1 MACFCVDFSSS
12 PQTHSSKNPKIEVSK
27 VASSHQPTNQ
37 HVKLIQCLSFL
48 CWKIVKSIIFLF
60 FVCHEYNLLPQS
72 FCHLRFSIMKVK
84 SNFYWWWDTAIL
96 RLCVVETYKSQT
108 RFLNSI
114 ENRLMLFCLK
124 FELYCIS
131 TLHGPTFNNC
141 LKIITFY
148 IFLHFIDNWNVYFW
162 LQYGSSL
169 Q

>member
-84 SNFYWWWDTAIL
+84 SNFYWWGDTAIL

-114 ENRLMLFCLK
+114 ENRLMLLKLK

-131 TLHGPTFNNC
+131 TLHGLLIFTQRLTIV
-141 LKIITFY
+141 LK
-148 IFLHFIDNWNVYFW
+148 
-162 LQYGSSL
+162 
-169 Q
+169 

>member
-84 SNFYWWWDTAIL
+84 SNFYWWGDTAIL
-96 RLCVVETYKSQT
+96 RLCVVETYKSQA

-131 TLHGPTFNNC
+131 TLHGLLSFN
-141 LKIITFY
+141 
-148 IFLHFIDNWNVYFW
+148 V
-162 LQYGSSL
+162 
-169 Q
+169 